1 MKRHLSYH
9 ACTGVSLTTSN
20 YLVTRST
27 SYTTGLHDN
36 NRGVRNSRCT
46 GHMHSILN
54 ETGFETQS
62 VSITNVVIGYMKI
75 ASEADRGLSPS
86 SHFLLPWGI
95 SASREHGAFC
105 FSTVYKLKVGKFV
118 QFWLWLLLRVKG
130 YKNHQLDLESELFSF
145 QPFQSTRKHFSQNH
159 SACRL
164 AAMIWFRMAKG
175 NGVSR
180 FFFAFFPS

>member
-1 MKRHLSYH
+1 MGSEIPGVQGICILHWTKPVWNPVSFDNKYGQRLHEKSRRRP
-9 ACTGVSLTTSN
+9 ADVSL
-20 YLVTRST
+20 LPP
-27 SYTTGLHDN
+27 
-36 NRGVRNSRCT
+36 
-46 GHMHSILN
+46 I
-54 ETGFETQS
+54 
-62 VSITNVVIGYMKI
+62 
-75 ASEADRGLSPS
+75 
-86 SHFLLPWGI
+86 FLLPWGI

-130 YKNHQLDLESELFSF
+130 YKNHQQDLESELFSF
-145 QPFQSTRKHFSQNH
+145 QPFQSICKHFSQNH

-180 FFFAFFPS
+180 FLFPFFPS